1 MVKQEFTN
9 KKYVEYN
16 FALNKID
23 SIQLCDAL
31 KMDDIT

>member
-9 KKYVEYN
+9 KNVEYN
-16 FALNKID
+16 FALNEID